1 MYVSADYSAVTSLPV
16 AIQKSDFVHNSDLQK
31 LKDLCSTKNWCV
43 VNVPA
48 DGHCMFSSLAIQLG
62 RPLASEAIRKELVE
76 YLRTHPNIVSS
87 LFQVMHF

>member
-1 MYVSADYSAVTSLPV
+1 MVFLSADNSAVDSEP
-16 AIQKSDFVHNSDLQK
+16 AANQKSEFVHKSDLKK
-31 LKDLCSTKNWCV
+31 LQELCFTKNWQV

-62 RPLASEAIRKELVE
+62 RPLATEVIRKELVE

-87 LFQVMHF
+87 LNSL